1 LQTAENGA
9 LAADAARAAELQAQ
23 VATLTAENGRLAAAL
38 EHSNQAASAAAAAA
52 AAATVPEAGVGVAE
66 TFKILRLVEGNPTLV
81 AIQAKVADKLG
92 AVSDLLASSLGN
104 GDDGEALRNAV
115 AGLAGLHELAAES
128 RLGAVE
134 GLVAQFLS
142 LYNPAEHRSAPDGG
156 GGGGGGGGGSG
167 GSAGAGRGGRRSG
180 GGGSTAAG
188 AADLSLAAELS
199 KVTKER
205 DSATK
210 KMARLRTV
218 YKEYTD
224 AYKGIVY
231 RLTGYHIDADVG
243 GQKYFV
249 QSMYAERE
257 EDCLIFQESDTGEL
271 SVLGNEYAQTHEEL
285 VRVYWNQFNS
295 FPGLLGQLTLN
306 LLENTTRA

>member
-1 LQTAENGA
+1 
-9 LAADAARAAELQAQ
+9 LA
-23 VATLTAENGRLAAAL
+23 G
-38 EHSNQAASAAAAAA
+38 
-52 AAATVPEAGVGVAE
+52 
-66 TFKILRLVEGNPTLV
+66 
-81 AIQAKVADKLG
+81 
-92 AVSDLLASSLGN
+92 SLGN
-104 GDDGEALRNAV
+104 GDDGEALRSAV

-128 RLGAVE
+128 RLEAME
-134 GLVAQFLS
+134 GLVAQFLA
-142 LYNPAEHRSAPDGG
+142 LYDPAEHRSSPDGG
-156 GGGGGGGGGSG
+156 GGGGGG
-167 GSAGAGRGGRRSG
+167 SAGAGGGGGGGGRRSG
-180 GGGSTAAG
+180 GGSSTAMG
-188 AADLSLAAELS
+188 TADLSLAAELA